1 MRNMRWARVRL
12 PPPALDA
19 ALALAFAAVSLLLGQ
34 KPPPLAGWH
43 GLNAYG
49 DVLTLLVNLPIAA
62 RSRAPVAVIVFVCGM
77 WAVFVAAGY
86 WPVVNC
92 LAPLLALYTVASL
105 RSLRVAVGCA
115 LIMSSVWWYAGAT
128 ARETSM
134 VTYVAQ
140 SILFSAVMIRFGVA
154 ARVSAKRADQLAAMA
169 ERLRAEQED
178 RARRAVVEEQG
189 RIARELHDVVAHHMS
204 VISVQAGMAGYVFTS
219 DPATARG
226 ALRTISATT
235 REALQ
240 EMRRMLKVLRADED
254 EPDGGS
260 ASYDPMPSVAALGE
274 MVERIRSAG
283 VDVNLR
289 ITGEPRPLAPGV
301 GLCAYR
307 VVQEALT
314 NVLKHTSPAA
324 RATVLVDYLP
334 HHLAVSVTDDGSPP
348 DPATPA
354 GATAGIQPT
363 GGHGLIGMRERAR
376 LYGGTV
382 TIGPRAE
389 GGFGVH
395 LTLPTSAR
403 EVRDVQRR
411 ED

>member
-1 MRNMRWARVRL
+1 MRWARVRL

-19 ALALAFAAVSLLLGQ
+19 ALALAYAAVSLLLGQ
-34 KPPPLAGWH
+34 KPPPLAGWD

-62 RSRAPVAVIVFVCGM
+62 RSRAPVTVSVFVCGM
-77 WAVFVAAGY
+77 WAVFIGAGF

-92 LAPLLALYTVASL
+92 LAPLMALYTVASM
-105 RSLRVAVGCA
+105 RSLRVTVGCA

-128 ARETSM
+128 ARETSV

-154 ARVSAKRADQLAAMA
+154 ARVSARRADQLAAMA
-169 ERLRAEQED
+169 QRLRAEQKD
-178 RARRAVVEEQG
+178 RARRAVAEERG

-226 ALRTISATT
+226 ALRTITDTT
-235 REALQ
+235 REALE
-240 EMRRMLKVLRADED
+240 EMRRMLKVLRADAD
-254 EPDGGS
+254 ERVGGS
-260 ASYDPMPSVAALGE
+260 ASYGPMPSVAGLGE
-274 MVERIRSAG
+274 IVERIRGAG
-283 VDVNLR
+283 VTVDLR

-314 NVLKHTSPAA
+314 NVLKHASPTA

-334 HHLAVSVTDDGSPP
+334 HHLVVSITDDGTPP

-354 GATAGIQPT
+354 AETAGIRPT

-382 TIGPRAE
+382 TIGPRAD

-403 EVRDVQRR
+403 QARDVQRE